1 MPSGKVAIKAEID
14 LINTIKILTQVY
26 QEIAVIRMQKSR
38 KSVLITREF
47 LNKLLEIFFEVK
59 KSYRREIEVLAKQKK
74 IKKTQSTKKPEVCVL
89 ISSNAKLYGEIV
101 TKVYKKFIEN
111 IKGHN
116 SDIMIIGRLGRDLY
130 EEEESKRPYTYFEI
144 PDAEVTMEDLKAIIF
159 HLMDYEKINV
169 FYGKFETIGI
179 QNAEVTNISGDEPL
193 NAQPGLGHKERS
205 YLFEPDLKTIYD
217 YFEKQTAGSLMKQTV
232 HESQLARYAS
242 RIMAMEEAYDNI
254 NSKSKELYVSD
265 RKTKKLIQNRKQLE
279 TMSGLVLWSSKF

>member
-1 MPSGKVAIKAEID
+1 MPSKVAIKSEID

-38 KSVLITREF
+38 KSVLLTRDF

-59 KSYRREIEVLAKQKK
+59 KSYKKELDLLIKQKK
-74 IKKTQSTKKPEVCVL
+74 ILKKSSKKKQEVSIL

-101 TKVYKKFIEN
+101 GKVYRKFI
-111 IKGHN
+111 N
-116 SDIMIIGRLGRDLY
+116 SVKDKNTDIMIIGRLGRDLF
-130 EEEESKRPYTYFEI
+130 EDENINKPYSYFEI

-159 HLMDYEKINV
+159 HLIDYEKINV
-169 FYGKFETIGI
+169 YYGKFESIGI
-179 QNAEVTNISGDEPL
+179 QHPEITNISGDEPL
-193 NAQPGLGHKERS
+193 NANTTTSTKERS
-205 YLFEPDLKTIYD
+205 YLFEPDLKTIYE
-217 YFEKQTAGSLMKQTV
+217 YFEKQTASSLLKQTV

-254 NSKSKELYVSD
+254 SSKSRELYSSD

-279 TMSGLVLWSSKF
+279 TMSGLMLWSGK